1 MGNAK
6 IYGADLSVVGALL
19 AEPARAAMLTA
30 LWGGV
35 ALPASELAMRAG
47 VTPSTTSIHLNRL
60 LDAGWITVERH
71 GRHRYY
77 RLASSDISQMLER
90 IAGVAPLAPVRSFN
104 AHQATQS
111 LRIARSCYDHLAGEL
126 GVAITDTLLTQGILI
141 VDGTAIHIS
150 DHGKTF
156 LQAHG
161 VTLPSSM
168 SRRTYARFCLD
179 WSERR
184 DHLAGALGAA
194 LLTTWLNQRW
204 VERTQQSR
212 ALRLTPSGIE
222 QLAIWGV
229 HWPPVTTRVQQP
241 PNTPSHTNFS
251 SGSGVGQSHSQPL

>member
-1 MGNAK
+1 MSEAK
-6 IYGADLSVVGALL
+6 IYGADVSVVGSLL

-47 VTPSTTSIHLNRL
+47 ITPSTASTHLNRL
-60 LDAGWITVERH
+60 LDAGWITVERR
-71 GRHRYY
+71 GRHRYF
-77 RLASSDISQMLER
+77 RLASSDIAQMLES
-90 IAGVAPLAPVRSFN
+90 IAGVAPLAPVRSLN

-126 GVAITDTLLTQGILI
+126 GVALTDALLAQGILTN
-141 VDGTAIHIS
+141 DGTTVHIS
-150 DHGKTF
+150 THGTIF

-161 VTLPSSM
+161 VILPPPT

-184 DHLAGALGAA
+184 DHLAGALGAS
-194 LLTTWLNQRW
+194 LLTAWIDQRW
-204 VERTQQSR
+204 VERTAQSR

-222 QLAIWGV
+222 QLAVWGV
-229 HWPPVTTRVQQP
+229 QWSPPQHA
-241 PNTPSHTNFS
+241 S
-251 SGSGVGQSHSQPL
+251 